1 MVITKLFKV
10 GRNVT
15 KMEYPVICGH
25 LPFCAGDVPLHPEKN
40 SFLFFP
46 FHPVTI
52 VFCVTIITD
61 ITTTIIVTT
70 LMMMTKSPGK
80 LRLNPGVFLLK
91 VRNLVLQAHHLA
103 RLQS

>member
-40 SFLFFP
+40 SFFP

-52 VFCVTIITD
+52 VFCVTSTV
-61 ITTTIIVTT
+61 ITTTIIVIT

-80 LRLNPGVFLLK
+80 LRLNPGVFLL
-91 VRNLVLQAHHLA
+91 
-103 RLQS
+103 